1 MSSRYVGLTQFRL
14 PENEWAMSAR
24 QCYRTFCFS
33 CMHWQHVKVCVCASF
48 LWVSVLNR
56 CAQLPFTCQLDTRQ
70 PRQQQL
76 EKWTECSKEERRGEE
91 SVCDPASQ
99 TEKQNVRL
107 FRPNLLNQ
115 PLLPNSSP
123 HSPNFMLPLFLQQ
136 GKYPAT
142 PESPPTPSL
151 KAQAWGAGW
160 QLSHEAV
167 WRRKAQLG
175 QTPMGPAA
183 HSGVIVLQTWAV
195 SLTDGPPQFILC
207 FPFTPAFSS
216 SNSVIFNPSF
226 TFVLLPF
233 PSDSYRSAR
242 LLNINKAA
250 ELQKEKTGKDIGRN
264 DWGREGAAEESG
276 KKAEGDESDRRA
288 VCV

>member
-1 MSSRYVGLTQFRL
+1 
-14 PENEWAMSAR
+14 
-24 QCYRTFCFS
+24 
-33 CMHWQHVKVCVCASF
+33 
-48 LWVSVLNR
+48 
-56 CAQLPFTCQLDTRQ
+56 
-70 PRQQQL
+70 
-76 EKWTECSKEERRGEE
+76 
-91 SVCDPASQ
+91 
-99 TEKQNVRL
+99 
-107 FRPNLLNQ
+107 
-115 PLLPNSSP
+115 
-123 HSPNFMLPLFLQQ
+123 
-136 GKYPAT
+136 
-142 PESPPTPSL
+142 
-151 KAQAWGAGW
+151 
-160 QLSHEAV
+160 
-167 WRRKAQLG
+167 
-175 QTPMGPAA
+175 MGPPA